1 MATESNFVI
10 KFDGNTVNRQEM
22 EDDGKKVYQS
32 NKFFRS
38 LANLMEHPEFKSVFK
53 EHFKSWDDIKLFVM
67 FLKLYQNIGDQ
78 FPDFNGYQK
87 ISLVKSLVETS
98 STRQL
103 ICQEVIQTFN
113 QSINQSIN
121 QSTKQSTKQSRK
133 QIASISNELINT

>member
-22 EDDGKKVYQS
+22 EDDGKKIYQS

-38 LANLMEHPEFKSVFK
+38 LVNLMEHPEFKSVFK

-103 ICQEVIQTFN
+103 VCQEVIQTFN
-113 QSINQSIN
+113 HSTN
-121 QSTKQSTKQSRK
+121 QSTKQSTKQ
-133 QIASISNELINT
+133 IASVSNELINT

>member
-10 KFDGNTVNRQEM
+10 KFDGNAVNRQEM
-22 EDDGKKVYQS
+22 EDDGKKIYQS

-53 EHFKSWDDIKLFVM
+53 EHFKSWNDIKLFVM
-67 FLKLYQNIGDQ
+67 FLKLYQKIGDQ

-113 QSINQSIN
+113 QS
-121 QSTKQSTKQSRK
+121 TKQSTKQ
-133 QIASISNELINT
+133 IASVSNELINT

>member
-10 KFDGNTVNRQEM
+10 KFDGNTVNHQEM
-22 EDDGKKVYQS
+22 EDYGKKIYQS

-67 FLKLYQNIGDQ
+67 FLKVYQKIGDQ
-78 FPDFNGYQK
+78 FSDFNGYQK

-113 QSINQSIN
+113 QS
-121 QSTKQSTKQSRK
+121 TKQSTKK
-133 QIASISNELINT
+133 IASVSNELINT

>member
-10 KFDGNTVNRQEM
+10 KFDGNDVNRQEM
-22 EDDGKKVYQS
+22 EDDGKKIYQS

-53 EHFKSWDDIKLFVM
+53 EHFKSCDDIKLFVM
-67 FLKLYQNIGDQ
+67 FLKLYQKIGDQ

-113 QSINQSIN
+113 QS
-121 QSTKQSTKQSRK
+121 TKQSTN
-133 QIASISNELINT
+133 QIASVSNELINT

>member
-1 MATESNFVI
+1 MANESNFVI
-10 KFDGNTVNRQEM
+10 KFDGNAVNRQEM
-22 EDDGKKVYQS
+22 EDDGKKIYQS

-53 EHFKSWDDIKLFVM
+53 EHFKSWDDIKLFFM
-67 FLKLYQNIGDQ
+67 FLKLYQKIGDQ

-113 QSINQSIN
+113 QS
-121 QSTKQSTKQSRK
+121 TKQSTKQ
-133 QIASISNELINT
+133 IASVSNELINT